1 MHKNT
6 FLIIILCCISEILSR
21 EDCVTSLQLNPLH
34 HTERKCI
41 ITLQVT
47 LRIQCDEMAERD
59 ASPLPSETDDEYYFS
74 SSYSVSSEAS
84 DDFCSSLDAETI
96 LPYRFEPDLSEEVDS
111 EEVHATVDVV
121 STETMIASHRIG
133 NTDW

>member
-1 MHKNT
+1 MKWQRETLCLCHLKQTMNT
-6 FLIIILCCISEILSR
+6 TFPAR
-21 EDCVTSLQLNPLH
+21 
-34 HTERKCI
+34 
-41 ITLQVT
+41 TL
-47 LRIQCDEMAERD
+47 
-59 ASPLPSETDDEYYFS
+59 
-74 SSYSVSSEAS
+74 
-84 DDFCSSLDAETI
+84 SLDAETI